1 MIYKSIKI
9 GLKLSNWSSV
19 GVLLASSNSMF
30 HQEIH
35 WNVLN
40 NDRFDQV
47 TMGKEYEEL
56 TQVPCLETGNINH
69 LFALMLGP
77 YLQLHLEVSNHQPD
91 ETPSCLLQFHIQ
103 LGPEQMWHGAVSN
116 AHVWCRQLDFNVNF
130 HQISEA
136 FATNT
141 LYQDI

>member
-9 GLKLSNWSSV
+9 DLKLCNWSSV

-40 NDRFDQV
+40 NNKFDQV

-56 TQVPCLETGNINH
+56 DVGTLLAASSGSQ
-69 LFALMLGP
+69 
-77 YLQLHLEVSNHQPD
+77 QP
-91 ETPSCLLQFHIQ
+91 TT
-103 LGPEQMWHGAVSN
+103 
-116 AHVWCRQLDFNVNF
+116 R
-130 HQISEA
+130 
-136 FATNT
+136 
-141 LYQDI
+141 